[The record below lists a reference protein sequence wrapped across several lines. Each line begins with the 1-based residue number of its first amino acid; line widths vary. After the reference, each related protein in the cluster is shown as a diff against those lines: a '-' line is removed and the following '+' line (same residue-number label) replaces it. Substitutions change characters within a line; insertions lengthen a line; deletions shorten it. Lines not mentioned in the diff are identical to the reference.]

1 MQLKQTI
8 GPRTEIGRLERAQC
22 GECKGVQK
30 GEGMVRTPKEQ
41 DMSWG
46 SFRLLDASEKTRQ
59 GEGRRKKER
68 KRGRLT

>member
-46 SFRLLDASEKTRQ
+46 SFRLLDAAERQ
-59 GEGRRKKER
+59 GRGREGGR
-68 KRGRLT
+68 KREREAD